1 MKVTESH
8 DSHRESHDSHR
19 GSCSGHMLTL
29 STSVCVKPA
38 QNHSESGQKGAP
50 SFSEIGEQYIIK
62 T

>member
-1 MKVTESH
+1 
-8 DSHRESHDSHR
+8 
-19 GSCSGHMLTL
+19 MLTL

-62 T
+62 TWSKGIDPFSCS